1 PAPAAPHHYGDPA
14 LDAIRALYITGTRPG
29 TEQMRDA
36 VQAATGTRPSGT
48 TCRQKY
54 RPAIEAVEPHL
65 AQLPAAPITLRT
77 A

>member
-1 PAPAAPHHYGDPA
+1 
-14 LDAIRALYITGTRPG
+14 
-29 TEQMRDA
+29 MRDA